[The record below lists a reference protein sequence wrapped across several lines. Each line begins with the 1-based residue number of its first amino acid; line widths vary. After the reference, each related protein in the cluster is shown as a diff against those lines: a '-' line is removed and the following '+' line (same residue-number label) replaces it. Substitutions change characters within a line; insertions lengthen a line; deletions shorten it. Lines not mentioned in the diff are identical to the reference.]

1 MTEVAWDEALRRSTV
16 IGALADSGEVP
27 GWAAGEELGLSRRR
41 VYQLVRR
48 HRCGPLLLTSIQCSR
63 LLKRT
68 SDLSFDSR
76 LH

>member
-1 MTEVAWDEALRRSTV
+1 MSEVAWDEALRRSTV

-48 HRCGPLLLTSIQCSR
+48 HRCGPLLLTSVNQCSR
-63 LLKRT
+63 LLKMT
-68 SDLSFDSR
+68 ETIFCAVT
-76 LH
+76 